1 MKEATRP
8 CRQAERVMKFVRRH
22 WYSLGLAFGAVA
34 VAWAFLG
41 NLSTVQGILLL
52 NFAVLTLHQFEEYAW
67 PGGEPWIINDVMQ
80 PKGGPRDRYPLNQN
94 NAFFM
99 NVPLA
104 WMFYLLPV
112 FRRQWYGS
120 AWHDLVRVWAVL
132 SSRCR
137 Q

>member
-1 MKEATRP
+1 
-8 CRQAERVMKFVRRH
+8 MKFVRRH

-80 PKGGPRDRYPLNQN
+80 
-94 NAFFM
+94 
-99 NVPLA
+99 
-104 WMFYLLPV
+104 
-112 FRRQWYGS
+112 RR
-120 AWHDLVRVWAVL
+120 VVL
-132 SSRCR
+132 GIGIRSIRTTRSS
-137 Q
+137 